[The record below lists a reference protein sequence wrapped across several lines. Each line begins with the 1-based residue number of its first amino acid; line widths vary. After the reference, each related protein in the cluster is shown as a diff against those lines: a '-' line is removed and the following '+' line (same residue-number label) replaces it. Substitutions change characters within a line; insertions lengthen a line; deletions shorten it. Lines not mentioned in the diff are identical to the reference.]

1 MVRCAAMNKKY
12 LVFSLTAIVLFFV
25 ILEGF
30 TRLFTVSGSYDFI
43 ERTIIQQGLKAR
55 KQPDEFRIFLFGES
69 TMQGTHL
76 FPKSTIKK
84 WMEIYSEDLLGEAE
98 AKKITIINFG
108 RLGCGSRFMLQAFK
122 DTLVYKPDLVVFYS
136 AHNNFIQLE
145 LRDEVLKSKP
155 VVEKFGAFM
164 QELAKKSS
172 FISTMKRLA
181 VAAKIK
187 RSERKAKIKNDE
199 WYVEEEKKFDPDTD
213 LIQNGSDQFERIR
226 QSWERDIRQMIQVSR
241 EKNVPV
247 IFFEGVSKYK
257 DFKPFYSKHSLRLN
271 VDQRQEWE
279 NVSSA
284 AEKSFQEERYFEAM
298 TLYQQ
303 ALALD
308 DGYALTYFRI
318 GQCLEQLGDYKGAY
332 KSYVESNEKDT
343 MPIRAPK
350 VVNLFYDQLAAEKLK
365 DVYIIPTQ
373 RLFDQY
379 SPNGLVNDEW
389 VADQLH
395 PTMKGQALM
404 AEEIVKIVVEN
415 HWLKTQSPFVWK
427 EPKSFDVLAKKIDID
442 SDFQFDIQLW
452 LANYV
457 GSYLDT
463 AEQYLIKALQI
474 KPQSIRAKSQL
485 AWVYWKAKRLDEA
498 KKLYQELIQQAPR
511 QAEHFFNAH
520 PDIKSLVVH

>member
-1 MVRCAAMNKKY
+1 MNKKY
-12 LVFSLTAIVLFFV
+12 LAFSLAAIFLFFV

-30 TRLFTVSGSYDFI
+30 TRLFTVPGSYDFI
-43 ERTIIQQGLKAR
+43 ERAIIQQGLKVR
-55 KQPDEFRIFLFGES
+55 KQPDEFRVFLFGES

-84 WMEIYSEDLLGEAE
+84 WMEIYLEDLLGEAE
-98 AKKITIINFG
+98 ARKITIINFG

-122 DTLVYKPDLVVFYS
+122 DTLEYKPDLVVFYS

-155 VVEKFGAFM
+155 VVERFGALM
-164 QELAKKSS
+164 QELVKKSS
-172 FISTMKRLA
+172 FISTMKRVA
-181 VAAKIK
+181 VASKIK
-187 RSERKAKIKNDE
+187 KSERKAKTKNDE
-199 WYVEEEKKFDPDTD
+199 WYVEEEKKFNPATD
-213 LIQNGSDQFERIR
+213 LIQNGSDQFEQIR
-226 QSWERDIRQMIQVSR
+226 HSWEQDIRRMIQVAQK
-241 EKNVPV
+241 KNIPV

-257 DFKPFYSKHSLRLN
+257 DFKPFYFKHSLKLN
-271 VDQRQEWE
+271 PDQLREWE
-279 NVSSA
+279 NISSA
-284 AEKSFQEERYFEAM
+284 AEQSFREQRYFEAM

-303 ALALD
+303 ALTLD
-308 DGYALTYFRI
+308 DGYALTYFQM
-318 GQCLEQLGDYKGAY
+318 GQCLEQLADYQGAY
-332 KSYVESNEKDT
+332 QSYIESNEKDY

-350 VVNLFYDQLAAEKLK
+350 VVNLFYDQLAVEKLK
-365 DVYIIPTQ
+365 NVYIIPTQ
-373 RLFDQY
+373 RIFDQH
-379 SPNGLVNDEW
+379 SQPGLVDDTW

-404 AEEIVKIVVEN
+404 AQEILKVIFEN
-415 HWLKTQSPFVWK
+415 HLMKNQRRSVWS
-427 EPKSFDVLAKKIDID
+427 EPKSFDVLAQKIDLD
-442 SDFQFDIQLW
+442 QDFQFDVQLW

-498 KKLYQELIQQAPR
+498 KKLYQELIGQDRLQADK
-511 QAEHFFNAH
+511 FLNTH
-520 PDIKSLVVH
+520 PDVKALAAY

>member
-1 MVRCAAMNKKY
+1 MNKKY

-25 ILEGF
+25 ILEGSI
-30 TRLFTVSGSYDFI
+30 RLFTVSGSYDFI
-43 ERTIIQQGLKAR
+43 ERTIIQQGLKVR
-55 KQPDEFRIFLFGES
+55 KQPGEFRIFLFGES
-69 TMQGTHL
+69 TMHGTHL

-84 WMEIYSEDLLGEAE
+84 WMELYLEDFLGKAE

-108 RLGCGSRFMLQAFK
+108 RLGCDSWFMLQSFK

-145 LRDEVLKSKP
+145 SRDEVLKPKP
-155 VVEKFGAFM
+155 VFERFGSFM

-187 RSERKAKIKNDE
+187 RSERKAKIKSDE
-199 WYVEEEKKFDPDTD
+199 WYIEEKKKFNPDTD
-213 LIQNGSDQFERIR
+213 LIENGSDQFKRI
-226 QSWERDIRQMIQVSR
+226 QHSWEQDIRQMIQVGQ
-241 EKNVPV
+241 KKDIPV
-247 IFFEGVSKYK
+247 IFFQSVSKYK
-257 DFKPFYSKHSLRLN
+257 NFRPFYSKHRIGLN
-271 VDQRQEWE
+271 ADQQQELE
-279 NVSSA
+279 DTSSA

-303 ALALD
+303 ALVLD
-308 DGYALTYFRI
+308 DGYALTHFRI

-332 KSYVESNEKDT
+332 KSYVESNEKDY

-350 VVNLFYDQLAAEKLK
+350 VVNMFYDQLAVEKLK

-373 RLFDQY
+373 RLFDQH
-379 SPNGLVNDEW
+379 SPHGLVDDIL

-427 EPKSFDVLAKKIDID
+427 EPKSFDVLARKIDID
-442 SDFQFDIQLW
+442 FDFEFNIQLW

-474 KPQSIRAKSQL
+474 KPRSIRAKSQL
-485 AWVYWKAKRLDEA
+485 AWVYLKAKKLDKA
-498 KKLYQELIQQAPR
+498 KKLYQELIQQDPL
-511 QAEHFFNAH
+511 QAEPFFNAH
-520 PDIKSLVVH
+520 PDIKSLVSY